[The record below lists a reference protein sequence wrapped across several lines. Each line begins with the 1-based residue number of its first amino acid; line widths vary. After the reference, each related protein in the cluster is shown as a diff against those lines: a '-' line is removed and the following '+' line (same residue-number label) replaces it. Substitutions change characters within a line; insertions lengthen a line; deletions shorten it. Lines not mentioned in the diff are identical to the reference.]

1 MILPN
6 ISFQVLSFI
15 YLTMI
20 SLLFFTK
27 KKIKNKDTE
36 IYTYL
41 IIVNFL
47 ILIID
52 ISSVFVLA
60 YSKNQFLLD
69 FTCKGYLA
77 ALIIW
82 VDILTDYVWLTI
94 WDKPRKAISS
104 VFIIILMIIQ
114 TVTIFMFPLEY
125 YWEGTVLIISKGEA
139 IFVAY
144 GMFILCALVWAIN
157 ILVMHKVI
165 PKNIIKEK
173 NKKIYPVFLFVLFG
187 ITGVLIQKM
196 FPQLVITTSVLTLVT
211 ILMYHTIE
219 NPDVDTIKILDK
231 AKKQAEENSKAKS
244 DFLSSMSHEI
254 RTPLNAIIGFS
265 NFIIDC
271 DNLNDAKANATDVV
285 TASTTLLETVNGI
298 LDISKVESGKM
309 EVINDNYNFYDLL
322 DETVKLA
329 NARLGDK
336 QLELITNFDQ
346 NIPHTLYGDKSII
359 YKIIINILT
368 NAIKY
373 TNEGSIQYTV
383 SGVTNG
389 DKCKITISVK
399 DTGIG
404 IKEEDLKR
412 IFNKFQRVDEK
423 KNSSIEGTG
432 LGMAIT
438 KELLDLI
445 GGNVSVE
452 STYGKGSTFTVT
464 FEQTISNVSIVNK
477 KEVVEEKSKYNFS
490 DKNILVVDDNNL
502 NLKLAIKLFAR
513 YNCVIKIVKSG
524 FECLDLIEKGNKYD
538 IIFLDDVMPS
548 ISGSETLARLK
559 RIEGFKTPVI
569 ALTANAIEGVKE
581 KYLNLGFDDYL
592 AKPVEKNKL
601 EDTLVKFLVNNTEA
615 KSISNTVS
623 KASIPVELINET
635 VKDQILNSPSS
646 KDVNINAGGN
656 KMEDNIFG
664 NAVNSNAGA
673 EAQPSNLEDEKVYTN
688 YSDKRVLVV
697 DDNKLNLK
705 VALKFL
711 EIYNFQTDEA
721 YSGEECIKK
730 IEQGERY
737 DIIFMDIMMP
747 TLNGIETF
755 HRLQNIEGFDVP
767 VVIALTADAVEGA
780 KEKYLAEGFAEYI
793 SKPIVREH
801 LDQVLHKLLDNENN
815 TNK

>member
-6 ISFQVLSFI
+6 ISFQVISFI

-27 KKIKNKDTE
+27 KKIRNKDTE

-41 IIVNFL
+41 IIVNLL

-52 ISSVFVLA
+52 ISSIFALV
-60 YSKNQFLLD
+60 YSNNQLLLD
-69 FTCKGYLA
+69 LTCKGYLA
-77 ALIIW
+77 GLIIW
-82 VDILTDYVWLTI
+82 VDILTEYVWLTI
-94 WDKPRKAISS
+94 WNKSRKKTGAI
-104 VFIIILMIIQ
+104 FIVLLMIIQ
-114 TVTIFMFPLEY
+114 SITIFMFPLEY
-125 YWEGTVLIISKGEA
+125 YWEGPVLYISKGEA
-139 IFVAY
+139 IIVAY
-144 GMFILCALVWAIN
+144 SMFILCALTWAVNVI
-157 ILVMHKVI
+157 VMHKKVSI
-165 PKNIIKEK
+165 ELIKEI

-187 ITGVLIQKM
+187 IVGVFLQKI
-196 FPQLVITTSVLTLVT
+196 FPQLVITSSVLTLVT

-231 AKKQAEENSKAKS
+231 AKKQAEDNSKAKS

-271 DNLNDAKANATDVV
+271 DNLEDAKANARDVV

-309 EVINDNYNFYDLL
+309 EVVNDNYNFFDLL

-336 QLELITNFDQ
+336 PLEFITDIDQ
-346 NIPHTLYGDKSII
+346 NIPHTLYGDKSIV

-373 TNEGSIQYTV
+373 TNEGSVHYTV
-383 SGVTNG
+383 SGISEG
-389 DKCKITISVK
+389 DKCKITVSVK

-423 KNSSIEGTG
+423 KTSSIEGTG

-445 GGNVSVE
+445 GGSIAVE

-464 FEQTISNVSIVNK
+464 FDQVISNVTIANK
-477 KEVVEEKSKYNFS
+477 KVEVEEESKYNFS

-502 NLKLAIKLFAR
+502 NLKLATKLFAR
-513 YNCVIKIVKSG
+513 YNCEIKTAKSG

-538 IIFLDDVMPS
+538 IIFLDDVMPTML
-548 ISGSETLARLK
+548 GSETLTRLK
-559 RIEGFKTPVI
+559 RIEGFKTPVVS
-569 ALTANAIEGVKE
+569 LTANAIEGVKE

-592 AKPVEKNKL
+592 AKPIEKNKL
-601 EDTLVKFLVNNTEA
+601 EDILVKFLVNNTEA
-615 KSISNTVS
+615 KSISNTVLKS
-623 KASIPVELINET
+623 SSPVEVINET
-635 VKDQILNSPSS
+635 VKENILNSPSS
-646 KDVNINAGGN
+646 KNISINAGGN
-656 KMEDNIFG
+656 KMDDNIFG
-664 NAVNSNAGA
+664 NAVTNNVGI
-673 EAQPSNLEDEKVYTN
+673 EVQPTNPDEGKVFSD

-705 VALKFL
+705 VAIKFL
-711 EIYNFQTDEA
+711 DRYHFQTDEA
-721 YSGEECIKK
+721 YSGEDCLNK
-730 IEQGERY
+730 IQQGEKY

-747 TLNGIETF
+747 TLNGVETF
-755 HRLQNIEGFDVP
+755 HRLQEIEGFDVP

-780 KEKYLAEGFAEYI
+780 KERYLAEGFAEYI

-801 LDQVLHKLLDNENN
+801 LDQVLHKILD
-815 TNK
+815 K

>member
-6 ISFQVLSFI
+6 ISFQVLSII
-15 YLTMI
+15 YLSMI

-41 IIVNFL
+41 ILVNFF

-52 ISSVFVLA
+52 ISSIFVLA
-60 YSKNQFLLD
+60 YSKNQLLLD
-69 FTCKGYLA
+69 LTCKGYLVS
-77 ALIIW
+77 LIIW

-94 WDKPRKAISS
+94 WDKPRKITTS
-104 VFIIILMIIQ
+104 ILMVLIMIIQ
-114 TVTIFMFPLEY
+114 GVTIFMFPLEY
-125 YWEGTVLIISKGEA
+125 YWQGTVLIIEQGDA
-139 IFVAY
+139 IMVAY
-144 GMFILCALVWAIN
+144 SMFALCALVWAVN
-157 ILVMHKVI
+157 VVLMHK
-165 PKNIIKEK
+165 KLSKEIIKEK
-173 NKKIYPVFLFVLFG
+173 KKKIYPVFLFILLG
-187 ITGVLIQKM
+187 IAGIIIQKM
-196 FPQLVITTSVLTLVT
+196 FPQLVVTTSVLTMVT

-231 AKKQAEENSKAKS
+231 AKRQAEENSRAKS

-271 DNLNDAKANATDVV
+271 DNLDDAKANATDVV

-336 QLELITNFDQ
+336 PLELITNFEA

-373 TNEGSIQYTV
+373 TNEGTVSYTV
-383 SGVTNG
+383 SGVTEG
-389 DKCKITISVK
+389 DKCKITIIVK

-412 IFNKFQRVDEK
+412 IFNKFQRVDEQK
-423 KNSSIEGTG
+423 TSSIEGTG

-438 KELLDLI
+438 KDLLDLI
-445 GGNVSVE
+445 GGSIKVQ
-452 STYGKGSTFTVT
+452 STYGKGSTFIVT
-464 FEQTISNVSIVNK
+464 FEQKISNVIIANK
-477 KEVVEEKSKYNFS
+477 KEIVEEKSKYNFS

-502 NLKLAIKLFAR
+502 NLKLASKLFKR
-513 YNCVIKIVKSG
+513 YNCEIITVKSG

-538 IIFLDDVMPS
+538 IIFLDDVMPAML
-548 ISGSETLARLK
+548 GSETLQRLK

-569 ALTANAIEGVKE
+569 SLTANAIEGVKD

-592 AKPVEKNKL
+592 AKPIEKNKL
-601 EDTLVKFLVNNTEA
+601 EDILVKFLVNKIEA
-615 KSISNTVS
+615 KSISETELKSSN
-623 KASIPVELINET
+623 PVELVNET
-635 VKDQILNSPSS
+635 VKEQILNSPSA
-646 KDVNINAGGN
+646 KDININAGGN
-656 KMEDNIFG
+656 KMDDNIFG
-664 NAVNSNAGA
+664 NAVANNGGVEVQQSN
-673 EAQPSNLEDEKVYTN
+673 QDEGKALSD

-705 VALKFL
+705 VAIKFL
-711 EIYNFQTDEA
+711 ERYNFQTDEA
-721 YSGEECIKK
+721 YSGEDCLAKVQ
-730 IEQGERY
+730 QGEKY

-747 TLNGIETF
+747 TLNGVETF
-755 HRLQNIEGFDVP
+755 HRLQEIEGFDVP

-780 KEKYLAEGFAEYI
+780 KERYLAEGFAEYI

-801 LDQVLHKLLDNENN
+801 LDQVLHKILD
-815 TNK
+815 K

>member
-15 YLTMI
+15 YLIMI

-27 KKIKNKDTE
+27 KKIRNKDTE

-41 IIVNFL
+41 ILANFF

-60 YSKNQFLLD
+60 YSDNQLLLD
-69 FTCKGYLA
+69 LTCKGYLVS
-77 ALIIW
+77 LIVW

-94 WDKPRKAISS
+94 WDKPRKKISS
-104 VFIIILMIIQ
+104 FLIVVLMIIQ
-114 TVTIFMFPLEY
+114 GVTIFMFPLEY
-125 YWEGTVLIISKGEA
+125 YWQGTVLIIEQGEA
-139 IFVAY
+139 IVVAY
-144 GMFILCALVWAIN
+144 SMFALCAVVWGIN
-157 ILVMHKVI
+157 VFIMHRKI
-165 PKNIIKEK
+165 PKEIVREK

-187 ITGVLIQKM
+187 IVGIIIQKM
-196 FPQLVITTSVLTLVT
+196 FPQLVVTTSVLTMVT

-271 DNLNDAKANATDVV
+271 DNLDDAKANATDVV

-309 EVINDNYNFYDLL
+309 EVVNDNYNFFDLL

-336 QLELITNFDQ
+336 PLELITNFDES
-346 NIPHTLYGDKSII
+346 IPHTLYGDKSII

-373 TNEGSIQYTV
+373 TNEGSVNYTV
-383 SGVTNG
+383 RGVKEDG
-389 DKCKITISVK
+389 KCKITVSVK

-423 KNSSIEGTG
+423 KTSSIEGTG

-445 GGNVSVE
+445 GGSIAVE
-452 STYGKGSTFTVT
+452 STYGKGSTFTVS
-464 FEQTISNVSIVNK
+464 FEQTISNVTIDNK
-477 KEVVEEKSKYNFS
+477 KEVVEEESKYNFS

-502 NLKLAIKLFAR
+502 NLKLATKIFKR
-513 YNCVIKIVKSG
+513 YNCDIKTVKSG

-538 IIFLDDVMPS
+538 IIFLDDVMPTML
-548 ISGSETLARLK
+548 GSETLTRLK
-559 RIEGFKTPVI
+559 RIEGFKTPVVS
-569 ALTANAIEGVKE
+569 LTANAIEGVKE

-592 AKPVEKNKL
+592 AKPIEKNKL
-601 EDTLVKFLVNNTEA
+601 EDILVKFLINNTEA
-615 KSISNTVS
+615 KSIPNIELKSSN
-623 KASIPVELINET
+623 PVELVNET
-635 VKDQILNSPSS
+635 VKEKILNSPSA
-646 KDVNINAGGN
+646 KDISINAGGN
-656 KMEDNIFG
+656 KMDDNIFG
-664 NAVNSNAGA
+664 NAVANNVGV
-673 EAQPSNLEDEKVYTN
+673 EVQQGNPDEGKTFSD

-705 VALKFL
+705 VAIKFL
-711 EIYNFQTDEA
+711 DRYHFQTDEA
-721 YSGEECIKK
+721 YSGEDCLNKVQ
-730 IEQGERY
+730 QGQKY

-747 TLNGIETF
+747 TLNGVETF
-755 HRLQNIEGFDVP
+755 HRLQEIEGFDVP

-780 KEKYLAEGFAEYI
+780 KERYIAEGFAEYI

-801 LDQVLHKLLDNENN
+801 LDQVLHKILD
-815 TNK
+815 K

>member
-52 ISSVFVLA
+52 ITSVFVLA
-60 YSKNQFLLD
+60 YSHNQFLLD
-69 FTCKGYLA
+69 FTCKGYLVG
-77 ALIIW
+77 LIIW

-94 WDKPRKAISS
+94 WDKRRKMTTS
-104 VFIIILMIIQ
+104 ILIVLIMIIQ
-114 TVTIFMFPLEY
+114 GVIIFMFPLEY
-125 YWEGTVLIISKGEA
+125 YWEGPVLYIAQGGA
-139 IFVAY
+139 IYVAY
-144 GMFILCALVWAIN
+144 TMFILCALVWGIN
-157 ILVMHKVI
+157 VLVMHKKI
-165 PKNIIKEK
+165 PKEIIREK
-173 NKKIYPVFLFVLFG
+173 NKRLYPVFLFVFFG
-187 ITGVLIQKM
+187 IVGVLTQKM
-196 FPQLVITTSVLTLVT
+196 FPQLVVTTSVLTLAT

-231 AKKQAEENSKAKS
+231 AKKQAEENSKAKT

-271 DNLNDAKANATDVV
+271 DNLEDAKANATDVV

-309 EVINDNYNFYDLL
+309 EVVNDNYNFIDLL

-336 QLELITNFDQ
+336 PLELITNFDP

-373 TNEGSIQYTV
+373 TNEGTINYNV
-383 SGVTNG
+383 SGISDG
-389 DKCKITISVK
+389 EKCKITVSVK

-404 IKEEDLKR
+404 IKEEDLKK

-423 KNSSIEGTG
+423 KNKSIEGTG

-445 GGNVSVE
+445 GGSIAVE
-452 STYGKGSTFTVT
+452 STYGKGSTFTVS
-464 FEQTISNVSIVNK
+464 FEQVISTVSIANK
-477 KEVVEEKSKYNFS
+477 KVVVEEESKYDFS

-502 NLKLAIKLFAR
+502 NLKLASKLFKR
-513 YNCVIKIVKSG
+513 YNCEIQTVKSG

-538 IIFLDDVMPS
+538 IIFLDDVMPVML
-548 ISGSETLARLK
+548 GSETVTRLK
-559 RIEGFKTPVI
+559 RIEGFKTPVVS
-569 ALTANAIEGVKE
+569 LTANAIEGVKE
-581 KYLNLGFDDYL
+581 KYLSLGFDDYL
-592 AKPVEKNKL
+592 AKPIEKSKL
-601 EDTLVKFLVNNTEA
+601 EDILVKFLVNKTEA
-615 KSISNTVS
+615 KSISSTELKSSN
-623 KASIPVELINET
+623 PVELVNET
-635 VKDQILNSPSS
+635 VKEQILNSPSA
-646 KDVNINAGGN
+646 KDININAGGS
-656 KMEDNIFG
+656 KMDDNIFG
-664 NAVNSNAGA
+664 KAVTNNVGVEVQSSNT
-673 EAQPSNLEDEKVYTN
+673 DEGKTLSD

-705 VALKFL
+705 VAIKFL
-711 EIYNFQTDEA
+711 ERYHFQTDEA
-721 YSGEECIKK
+721 YSGEDCLAKVQ
-730 IEQGERY
+730 QGEKY

-747 TLNGIETF
+747 TLNGVETF
-755 HRLQNIEGFDVP
+755 HRLKEIEGFSVP

-780 KEKYLAEGFAEYI
+780 KERYLAEGFAEYI

-801 LDQVLHKLLDNENN
+801 LDQVLHKILD
-815 TNK
+815 K